1 VSVADKDSAALATLG
16 VVVHPRTDVRAS
28 VEVIVGWAAAQDIRV
43 IAQTTDREQVGAGV
57 ELIEPA
63 EFPLLADGVIALGG
77 DGTMLGAMRR
87 LVGSSVPVLGV
98 NHGHLGFLVEV
109 DPEGLPAALDRL
121 ANRDYKV
128 QTHDAVQ
135 ATPEDGDPIL
145 AFNDLVIARVPLTGA
160 ASLDLTVQGVPYG
173 YYKADA
179 LVVATSTGSTAY
191 NYAAGGPLISPSSR
205 STVLTPVAPM
215 SGISRSLVVGR
226 EDQLTLQVAAESSP
240 VSLVAD
246 GVDAGVLPAGKAVHI
261 VTLPKAGQV
270 VRLDAAA
277 HTHRSRIKLSLLDLP
292 LRSDDAAALFADR
305 IKSPNRAG
313 AAFAASPIR
322 SAVDTD

>member
-1 VSVADKDSAALATLG
+1 MSVADDDTPGLTRLG
-16 VVVHPRTDVRAS
+16 VVVHPRHDVRAS
-28 VEVIVGWAAAQDIRV
+28 IEMILSWAETQDIRV
-43 IAQTTDREQVGAGV
+43 VAQTTDREQVGAGV
-57 ELIEPA
+57 ELVEPA
-63 EFPLLADGVIALGG
+63 DFPNVADGVIALGG

-135 ATPEDGDPIL
+135 ATPEDGEPIL

-160 ASLDLTVQGVPYG
+160 ASLDLTVQGIPYG

-179 LVVATSTGSTAY
+179 VVVATSTGSTAY
-191 NYAAGGPLISPSSR
+191 SYAAGGPLISPSSR
-205 STVLTPVAPM
+205 STVITPVAPM

-226 EDQLTLQVAAESSP
+226 TDQLGLHVAAESSP

-246 GVDAGVLPAGKAVHI
+246 GVDAGLLAPGKAVRI
-261 VTLPKAGQV
+261 VTLPRAGHV

-313 AAFAASPIR
+313 VAFDTSPGR
-322 SAVDTD
+322 SAPEPD